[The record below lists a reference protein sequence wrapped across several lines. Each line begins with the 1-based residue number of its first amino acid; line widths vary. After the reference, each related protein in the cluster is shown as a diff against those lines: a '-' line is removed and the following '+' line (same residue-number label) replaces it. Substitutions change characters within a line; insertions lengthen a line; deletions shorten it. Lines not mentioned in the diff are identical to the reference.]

1 MIKPLTIG
9 QQHALLPEF
18 QDVAPFLL
26 VDGEESA
33 VPANLKM
40 NKSNVLMLS
49 LTSSHHQKNF
59 KMLMGCQTATQQLHQ
74 GVGELPDSGYINL
87 SQFRAIE
94 TW

>member
-49 LTSSHHQKNF
+49 LTSSHHQKKLQNANG
-59 KMLMGCQTATQQLHQ
+59 MSNCDTAAAPRSWR
-74 GVGELPDSGYINL
+74 V
-87 SQFRAIE
+87 A
-94 TW
+94 